1 MCRRRAA
8 CKQDGNDGQSVKLN
22 HAGNFVNSKGEPKA
36 TVRRIGLGR
45 RELAVRFHCWRF
57 GCICNG
63 RVQSISILLCRVCWI
78 HGIDIVFV
86 RSAEAFH
93 QCGFSLLVDDGEFI
107 RFTSA
112 FSEEGLM
119 NLAHL
124 ARVVRS
130 SYPIDW
136 DAAYTAIKGKR
147 VFIVAADCE
156 TGEPHYL
163 QPEKGNWMRLVLASC
178 TLPFVTRGRIQ
189 VGGRW
194 VFDGGYADAIPLNRS
209 LEDGN
214 KRIVVVRTRPSG
226 LHVEQGTLDWLAS
239 YWFRDNE
246 AMAKLFESSHDHY
259 NSVVDQLR
267 DEGNGTLAW
276 APGQKLHLIHR
287 CNPMGTV
294 CPLSTFA
301 RIIATEWRR
310 GWIGWLQ
317 PPSNRILI

>member
-1 MCRRRAA
+1 MNP
-8 CKQDGNDGQSVKLN
+8 KQPYDALVLEGGSLRCAFT
-22 HAGNFVNSKGEPKA
+22 AGVLDAFA
-36 TVRRIGLGR
+36 TVGFNPFQSYY
-45 RELAVRFHCWRF
+45 AV
-57 GCICNG
+57 
-63 RVQSISILLCRVCWI
+63 
-78 HGIDIVFV
+78 
-86 RSAEAFH
+86 SAGSMALTSFLSGQRKH
-93 QCGFSLLVDDGEFI
+93 FINVASQLVEDGEFI

-136 DAAYTAIKGKR
+136 DAAYTAIKDKR
-147 VFIVAADCE
+147 IFIVAADCE
-156 TGEPHYL
+156 TGKPHYL

-267 DEGNGTLAW
+267 DEGNGTAAWSEIAPYSPLQSDGYSVSAFDVRADYRHGMEAGLDWLA
-276 APGQKLHLIHR
+276 
-287 CNPMGTV
+287 
-294 CPLSTFA
+294 
-301 RIIATEWRR
+301 ATS
-310 GWIGWLQ
+310 ID
-317 PPSNRILI
+317 